1 MNKNIYG
8 AVGYTILKHPTTGK
22 LIIIFAD
29 RHDNLNTCDNNISIA
44 EWMRVNMGESIVL
57 LEEVPRTGV
66 KLSELWP
73 GSKHTQDLK
82 NLFLKYPKYILG
94 FDIRHLLMPFSWETI
109 QVDKD
114 EYKNI
119 KLCDYLKNIDMLFC
133 LKNPYL
139 IQQFTNYYIDNL
151 KHILTGKHYL
161 LIKEHY
167 KEFLQKY
174 LSYLKLPIT
183 TIKSNHEEIF
193 EEINLILDKIME
205 WYGCGLCE
213 LYYNMPIILH
223 TGLAHSENIV
233 DILQSHYKYEFV
245 VDYGINDMEMIDP
258 FKLSHGCVLID
269 NKYETLF

>member
-1 MNKNIYG
+1 MN
-8 AVGYTILKHPTTGK
+8 
-22 LIIIFAD
+22 
-29 RHDNLNTCDNNISIA
+29 
-44 EWMRVNMGESIVL
+44 VNKGESIIL

-139 IQQFTNYYIDNL
+139 IQQFRNYYIDYL
-151 KHILTGKHYL
+151 KYKLAGKHYL

-183 TIKSNHEEIF
+183 TIKSNHKEIF
-193 EEINLILDKIME
+193 EEISLLLDKIME

-245 VDYGINDMEMIDP
+245 IDYGINNMEMIDP
-258 FKLSHGCVLID
+258 FKLSNGCVFID